1 MKRFRLLLSLL
12 VAAASL
18 GGCSSGA
25 QQEKDNTSTTAAASP
40 RQQEVQAYLDDYNK
54 QYQDLYT
61 RAQEAEWQSNTR
73 IVPGDTATQNAY
85 KRTGEALAVFTGSSE
100 NIEKVRTYLKEKNDL
115 TPLQVRQL
123 EFILYLAGN
132 NPQTIADVVKKR
144 IDAQARQVEK
154 LYGYAFTIDG
164 KEVST
169 NDLDRI
175 LRESANPAERRKA
188 WLASKEVG
196 KELKDGLAELQG
208 LRNQTVKG
216 LGFPDFFAYQVS
228 DYQMTSDELLQ
239 VTRRMVRDVW
249 PLYRELHTYARYE
262 LAKKYRQPVPELL
275 PADWL
280 PNRWG
285 QDWSAMVDVQG
296 LSLEDSLRKKSAEW
310 VVRRGEDFYKS
321 LGFDALPASFY
332 EKSSL
337 YPLAPGTAYKKNTH
351 ASAWHMDLADD
362 VRSLMSVEPNGE
374 WWETTLHEL
383 GHVYYYR
390 TYTNPEV
397 PLILRNGANRAFHE
411 AIGSQIG
418 LASLQKPF
426 LLQMNLVGKDA
437 KTDSMQVL
445 LKEALNYVV
454 AIPWSAGVMTEFEH
468 ALYAGNLPKDQY
480 NGRWWQ
486 LVKQYQGIVPPAPR
500 GEQYCDAATKTH
512 INDDPAQYYDYSM
525 SFILLFQF
533 HDHVARKIL
542 KQDPHAT
549 NYYGSKETG
558 QFLRELM
565 QPGATR
571 DWRELLKE
579 KLGSDMSAKP
589 MVDYFQPLMSYLK
602 RANQGRTYTLPETI

>member
-1 MKRFRLLLSLL
+1 MKRFRLLLPLL

-18 GGCSSGA
+18 GGCQSGT
-25 QQEKDNTSTTAAASP
+25 QKENTDTTTAASP
-40 RQQEVQAYLDDYNK
+40 RQREVQAYLDDYNK

-61 RAQEAEWQSNTR
+61 RAQEAEWRSNTR

-85 KRTGEALAVFTGSSE
+85 KRAGEALAVYTGSSE
-100 NIEKVRTYLKEKNDL
+100 NIEKVRTYLKEKDAL
-115 TPLQVRQL
+115 TPVQVRQL

-132 NPQTIADVVKKR
+132 NPQTVADVVRKR

-188 WLASKEVG
+188 WVASKEVG
-196 KELKDGLAELQG
+196 RELKDGLAELQG

-228 DYQMTSDELLQ
+228 DYQMTPDELLQ

-262 LAKKYRQPVPELL
+262 LAKKYRQSVPELL

-310 VVRRGEDFYKS
+310 VVKKGEDFYKS

-332 EKSSL
+332 QKSSL

-390 TYTNPEV
+390 TYTNPDV

-426 LLQMNLVGKDA
+426 LLQMNLVGKD
-437 KTDSMQVL
+437 
-445 LKEALNYVV
+445 
-454 AIPWSAGVMTEFEH
+454 
-468 ALYAGNLPKDQY
+468 
-480 NGRWWQ
+480 
-486 LVKQYQGIVPPAPR
+486 
-500 GEQYCDAATKTH
+500 
-512 INDDPAQYYDYSM
+512 
-525 SFILLFQF
+525 
-533 HDHVARKIL
+533 
-542 KQDPHAT
+542 
-549 NYYGSKETG
+549 
-558 QFLRELM
+558 
-565 QPGATR
+565 
-571 DWRELLKE
+571 
-579 KLGSDMSAKP
+579 
-589 MVDYFQPLMSYLK
+589 
-602 RANQGRTYTLPETI
+602 